1 MNKTTNEQIFLVTYD
16 HDTTAEEVPDGWGVA
31 GHTDIIGAFSTKTAA
46 QKCIDQLIEQHN
58 DTNKRLSN
66 YIKSLYNITP
76 LMIDAKINYDKPSQN
91 EVGFVSY
98 FEWTKEDD

>member
-1 MNKTTNEQIFLVTYD
+1 MNKTTNKQIFLVTYD
-16 HDTTAEEVPDGWGVA
+16 HDTTAEDVPDGWGVA

-66 YIKSLYNITP
+66 YIKSLYNITT

-98 FEWTKEDD
+98 FE